1 VLRGFKTM
9 AKKLGLQVR
18 AELGLDA
25 FAVFDPYALARLYGI
40 RICPIDELQQSGAD
54 PESIAH
60 FANAQR
66 HVFDAALIPH
76 GGGSFVIEN
85 TVHART
91 RRRATIS
98 HEMAHVILEHE
109 FDTTLINSD
118 GCRAASNEIE
128 SQATWFG
135 GELLLPYDAA
145 IAAARADL
153 TDNEVAAEFDI
164 SKPLAAMR
172 MNASGVRKI
181 IDRQRQYRLVRSR

>member
-1 VLRGFKTM
+1 MT
-9 AKKLGLQVR
+9 KKLGLEVR

-40 RICPIDELQQSGAD
+40 RVCPIDELQQSGAD

-60 FANAQR
+60 FADAQR
-66 HVFDAALIPH
+66 HVFDAALIPL
-76 GGGSFVIEN
+76 GTGCFVIEN
-85 TVHART
+85 TAHART

-109 FDTTLINSD
+109 FGTTLMNRY
-118 GCRAASNEIE
+118 GCRAASSEIE

-145 IAAARADL
+145 IAAARAEL
-153 TDNEVAAEFDI
+153 TDHEVATEFDI

-172 MNASGVRKI
+172 MNASGARKI
-181 IDRQRQYRLVRSR
+181 IERQRQYRLVRSQ